1 MKGSAENQ
9 HSVSLQDFFEHFKV
23 VYSENSDFLQDFVEQ
38 FFIISLIVM
47 TGVTRIMSSIT
58 ILLR

>member
-23 VYSENSDFLQDFVEQ
+23 VYSENSDFHKILLSNL
-38 FFIISLIVM
+38 FIISLIVM
-47 TGVTRIMSSIT
+47 TEVTRIMSSIT